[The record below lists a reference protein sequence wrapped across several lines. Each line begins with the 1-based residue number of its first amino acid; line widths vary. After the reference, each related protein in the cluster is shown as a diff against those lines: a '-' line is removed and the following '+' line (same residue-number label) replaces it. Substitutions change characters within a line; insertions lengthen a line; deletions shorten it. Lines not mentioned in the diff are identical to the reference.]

1 MLPVLGWEARM
12 ETRRRKVAG
21 SIPRYKVALVTWVA
35 IYPALTITLA
45 VLGPPLAPLPLYVRT
60 LVVTALLVPLMVY
73 VLVPAVQRVFAA
85 WLRPP
90 TRER

>member
-1 MLPVLGWEARM
+1 M
-12 ETRRRKVAG
+12 ETQRRKQAG
-21 SIPRYKVALVTWVA
+21 SIPRYKLALVTWVA

-45 VLGPPLAPLPLYVRT
+45 VLGPPLAPLPLYLRT

-73 VLVPAVQRVFAA
+73 VLVPAVQWVFAA

-90 TRER
+90 TRQG